1 MPKAKPFSRD
11 QILEAMDKTKSVKA
25 AARYLNCSY
34 HHLKPLMKSYKH
46 PETGESLFDM
56 HKNQCGKGIPKFI
69 THNAFGKKEPAI
81 LDIVEGRVD
90 ASHFSPEKLR
100 YRMIEAGLME
110 EKCSNCG
117 FQERRITDYK
127 MPLIM
132 RFKDGDTRH
141 YGLGNVQ
148 LLCYNCYFLFYG
160 SVFSEKEVEKLEG
173 HGSVTMKIEEDKL
186 QLDNYQIQVLRNLG
200 LHDKDDDDP
209 YSLVSFK

>member
-1 MPKAKPFSRD
+1 
-11 QILEAMDKTKSVKA
+11 
-25 AARYLNCSY
+25 
-34 HHLKPLMKSYKH
+34 
-46 PETGESLFDM
+46 
-56 HKNQCGKGIPKFI
+56 
-69 THNAFGKKEPAI
+69 
-81 LDIVEGRVD
+81 
-90 ASHFSPEKLR
+90 
-100 YRMIEAGLME
+100 
-110 EKCSNCG
+110 
-117 FQERRITDYK
+117 
-127 MPLIM
+127 M

-186 QLDNYQIQVLRNLG
+186 QLDDYQIQVLRNLG